1 MKYQIRDP
9 RFGLAL
15 REGDNALDVLTEFL
29 HVRERADVRS
39 AIKVVRVEDDGAVQ
53 VNSVQ
58 VNYRGLRL
66 YVVPVANAV

>member
-1 MKYQIRDP
+1 MKYQIRDA

-15 REGDNALDVLTEFL
+15 REGDHALDVLTDFL

-39 AIKVVRVEDDGAVQ
+39 AIKVVRVEDDGTVA
-53 VNSVQ
+53 

-66 YVVPVANAV
+66 YAVPVANLF